1 MIIAVTNLKGGSG
14 KSTIA
19 INLAVSLIQRGY
31 KSCILDT
38 DTEQRSAM
46 KWQQDRPERLDDIPV
61 FGAEVK
67 QLPKLTKELKGSY
80 DAIIIDGAP
89 QLEDHG
95 EVIMVV
101 SDIVVI
107 PMKPSILDFRS
118 SEQFIRSYRKVKN
131 LKEMQGMDLEGC
143 IIINDAD
150 ERTLAY
156 QDVKEAVSALSEGL
170 FFTIPSLVAFKDSL
184 QEGQGVTE
192 YDHGKASKTFNQFV
206 DQLEKLFKA
215 ERISA

>member
-1 MIIAVTNLKGGSG
+1 MILSITNLKGGSG

-19 INLAVSLIQRGY
+19 INLAVSLMERGY

-46 KWQQDRPERLDDIPV
+46 KWQQDRPENVEDIPV

-67 QLPKLTKELKGSY
+67 QLPKLTKELKNSY
-80 DAIIIDGAP
+80 DVIVIDGAP

-101 SDIVVI
+101 SDIVII

-118 SEQFIRSYRKVKN
+118 TEQFIRSFRKVKN
-131 LKEMQGMDLEGC
+131 LKELQGLELKGC
-143 IIINDAD
+143 VVINDAD
-150 ERTLAY
+150 ERTLSF
-156 QDVKEAVSALSEGL
+156 QDVKEAIRSLNEGL
-170 FFTIPSLVAFKDSL
+170 FFTIPSLVAFRDSL
-184 QEGQGVTE
+184 QEGQGITE
-192 YDHGKASKTFNQFV
+192 YDKNKASKVFNKFV
-206 DQLEKLFKA
+206 DQLETLFTT
-215 ERISA
+215 ERLST